1 MSDSQKRAIV
11 NTYAMRIL
19 TLKREIEEIQAQG
32 RSIMLQI
39 EQKTKEL
46 TELETLHEQV
56 QSR

>member
-19 TLKREIEEIQAQG
+19 TLKREIEEAENRK
-32 RSIMLQI
+32 RSIEHELIIKNRQ
-39 EQKTKEL
+39 L
-46 TELETLHEQV
+46 TELETLHEQI